1 MQNYRTTFHDDGT
14 VTYWSVYRQIWVR
27 NATTVPDME
36 LAAWDARDRERW
48 ADIFRC
54 AAESARQL
62 AQDLIYD
69 LVVLCDD
76 HKSALG
82 YGDNVTG
89 MGFAITPGGRF
100 DCSRIAD
107 DVREMIA
114 ARPESAHALAT
125 TYLQSAHRLH
135 DLPDVDRLR
144 SALWR
149 AVDAGGLFVELYAA
163 ALSAKPHAEDEPFMY
178 DYPTVGGEA

>member
-14 VTYWSVYRQIWVR
+14 VTYWSVYKQVWVR
-27 NATTVPDME
+27 NVTTVPDAE

-54 AAESARQL
+54 AAESAREL
-62 AQDLIYD
+62 ALDLIHD
-69 LVVLCDD
+69 LIVLCDD

-82 YGDNVTG
+82 YGGNATG
-89 MGFAITPGGRF
+89 MGFAITYGGRF

-114 ARPESAHALAT
+114 ARPESAHALAV
-125 TYLQSAHRLH
+125 TYLQSARLLQ
-135 DLPDVDRLR
+135 DSPDVNKLR

-149 AVDAGGLFVELYAA
+149 AVDAGGLFVELCAA
-163 ALSAKPHAEDEPFMY
+163 SLSAEPRADDEPFMY
-178 DYPTVGGEA
+178 DYPTVEGEA